1 MSERGIQEIVVH
13 HRFRR
18 PKTIPWPVGDGTA
31 PIFEEVIENGVRI
44 LRETGRDPLNEF
56 VQASLADTLVY
67 NILAKYQRG
76 DEMALHKTIGQYMD
90 VVGMPTN
97 LAEAQQALI
106 DIENKFNMLTADVK
120 AVFNNNVN
128 EFIDAV
134 SHGKLDE
141 KLAPFAIKKSEE
153 KPIEKEGETE

>member
-1 MSERGIQEIVVH
+1 MSVSKIIIH
-13 HRFRR
+13 HRFNR
-18 PKTIPWPVGDGTA
+18 PKTTPWPVGDGTA
-31 PIFEEVIENGVRI
+31 PIFEERIENGVRV
-44 LRETGRDPLNEF
+44 LVETGRNPLNEF
-56 VQASLADTLVY
+56 VQASLPETLVY
-67 NILAKYQRG
+67 NILARYQRG
-76 DEMALHKTIGQYMD
+76 DEMALHKTVGQFID

-106 DIENKFNMLTADVK
+106 DIENKFNTLTADVK

-141 KLAPFAIKKSEE
+141 KLAPFAVKKPDVVVDV
-153 KPIEKEGETE
+153 KKDGDTE